1 MDEDRSPNDERDAAR
16 SESKSGKDPNNNRT
30 GSASFHSQQSVDH
43 GSSSTFGGHSSVSGP
58 QTSEIRQSRQSRI
71 EYAQMYP
78 SHAYTHREGNSI
90 ANASAALL
98 DLGLD
103 DDYPQVHRG
112 GELTSYSENYS
123 SYLSDSK
130 ARRHNQTLSSSRN
143 KPKKPA
149 LNEQDQGQV
158 HNTAIN
164 SEVISQE
171 TSTAQNDKNYHD
183 IAITITCEWEIPK
196 LCVDND

>member
-1 MDEDRSPNDERDAAR
+1 MAWI
-16 SESKSGKDPNNNRT
+16 K
-30 GSASFHSQQSVDH
+30 
-43 GSSSTFGGHSSVSGP
+43 SVSGP

-90 ANASAALL
+90 ANASAAVSRANSYFPRSGNLQQTYYPQLL

-112 GELTSYSENYS
+112 GELSSYSENYS

>member
-16 SESKSGKDPNNNRT
+16 FESKSGKDPNNNRT

-90 ANASAALL
+90 ANASAA
-98 DLGLD
+98 
-103 DDYPQVHRG
+103 
-112 GELTSYSENYS
+112 
-123 SYLSDSK
+123 
-130 ARRHNQTLSSSRN
+130 
-143 KPKKPA
+143 
-149 LNEQDQGQV
+149 GQV